1 MCASEQQLAAAASSR
16 SSSAAT
22 SKAAACQAGNHV
34 RRWYDKHVHACFS
47 LCSCASVFC
56 VVCASVQ
63 ATEDELSK
71 ERDCVSHLIGRMGGA
86 CDIRGAPDTTVPG
99 EN

>member
-1 MCASEQQLAAAASSR
+1 M
-16 SSSAAT
+16 
-22 SKAAACQAGNHV
+22 
-34 RRWYDKHVHACFS
+34 
-47 LCSCASVFC
+47 ASVT
-56 VVCASVQ
+56 SVRLRAQ

-86 CDIRGAPDTTVPG
+86 CDIRGKPDTTVPG